1 MSGMRSWFALG
12 VIALGVIGGGV
23 SAQTMA
29 SKPRGQSSIPPVA
42 RAQGVAA
49 EASRRNQEGNQ
60 LTQEAPIS
68 AAEVVAM
75 YSADAKKAAQFLPGR
90 TVTVQGIVAEVVQN
104 GRVWAVVL
112 LPPNGDPSAGAFFF
126 RYPSKPP
133 VEKGSSVTLNGT
145 FAFRDDKDP
154 KGIVYIVDAVAPP
167 MPAAG
172 PAPRLPGGAP
182 GSAPAQPAAPQ
193 NFDEAFGGWRFV
205 GAVEDKDGATAVF
218 IHREGRIKYA
228 KRGERLDDRVRV
240 LNIKSGRAQLSVD
253 GKKTLIYPS

>member
-29 SKPRGQSSIPPVA
+29 SKPRGSSSIPPVA
-42 RAQGVAA
+42 RAQSVAA

-60 LTQEAPIS
+60 ITQEAPIS

-112 LPPNGDPSAGAFFF
+112 LPPTGDVTAGTFFF
-126 RYPSKPP
+126 RYTSKPP

-154 KGIVYIVDAVAPP
+154 KGIVYIVDAIAPP
-167 MPAAG
+167 VPTTG
-172 PAPRLPGGAP
+172 PAPRLPGGSP
-182 GSAPAQPAAPQ
+182 APALLATPQ

-205 GAVEDKDGATAVF
+205 GAVEDQDGATAVF

-228 KRGERLDDRVRV
+228 KRGERLDERVRV

-253 GKKTLIYPS
+253 GKQTLIYPS